1 MNKYEHNVSRMGV
14 SVLSE
19 DFASPYT
26 FREPDFFV
34 CEYAAEQ
41 GSLLYSKGGLLEG
54 YGMAVPP
61 QLVQLSSAP
70 EAWPL
75 DEEYREKAAVYFSAL
90 VQSAKGEGGAP
101 SLFEMLVTEKGKQ
114 SWVCVSSAM
123 LDRELGRVLE
133 IRFMRVDNEKRELA
147 RLVDRS
153 ETDPLTGALN
163 RIGLAASM
171 KRFAADGRTYA
182 FIMLDVD
189 GFKHFNDTYGHLAG
203 DMLLTRVAQ
212 KLTEGLEESDLIA
225 RVGGDEFVICLYNH
239 EENESVQR
247 TVRYVQNAVLEDMPA
262 NTHLSISMGVAIS
275 PKDGTDFEE
284 LYHKADIA
292 MYNAKRQ
299 GGNGCLFYESDMVMP
314 GIREEDAHRE
324 GSKQHLLVK
333 YDTASDRFQYV
344 SELGGVFRA
353 SFDGR
358 ALWDILE
365 EDGVARADTAMR
377 LREIILQVCSENGP
391 PILFSEFLLKA
402 ADGMWRWFRVG
413 AVRAGAE
420 QVVITLSDVND
431 ELHGARHTP
440 EYDELTGLPG
450 HGAFTR
456 KVERILAADPQGVVN
471 GDYAMLYFDIIR
483 FKGINDRF
491 GVSEGDRLLM
501 YIANGFSSL
510 LRADEA
516 VCRIVSDRFALMVH
530 RRDEALTRF
539 VETYFNALKK
549 YKLSQEIISNMGI
562 YRIDRTDLSA
572 DAMLDRAILAQ
583 KTIKG
588 NYEIKYAFYSED
600 MRNNMLGEQEI
611 TGAMNTALAE
621 RQFVVYYQP
630 QYDHSTGE
638 LIGAEALVRWLHP
651 EYGLVPPGKF
661 IPLFEKNGFITRLD
675 FYVFDQVCRFQRKC
689 IDAGIKPVPIS
700 VNLTRY
706 DIYQSDFIDILE
718 SSRIRYDV
726 PVDLLRIE
734 ITETAVVG
742 DNKQASRVIEQLHR
756 KGYIVEMDDF
766 GSGYSSLNVLK
777 DIALDVL
784 KLDMRFLS
792 SDMETSRSGNILS
805 SVVRMANGLEL
816 TVIAEGVERLQQA
829 DYLRSI
835 GCNFVQG
842 YLYQRPVPE
851 AEFTT
856 ILKQSTIGD
865 AGKTIHLLNDMN
877 MNAFWNP
884 DSQETLVFNYYVGGA
899 MIFDYRDGRI
909 EALRVNP
916 KYLQEMD
923 NVLPEKEIFRKDLLT
938 YLDKENRQL
947 YEDMLRRAINSRQ
960 EEECETW
967 RDCDSGRV
975 CVRSTVRLIGYSK
988 DAYLFYETIRNI
1000 TDQKKALQEV
1010 VQRENLFRAA
1020 SEQVNIYYWE
1030 YDFATRN
1037 MIPCHRCQRDLN
1049 MDEIMPDY
1057 PESAI
1062 KLGVFPPETADEY
1075 RAFMRKVEEKAGNT
1089 EIVLPLTKDRVVFRI
1104 RYTTVCD
1111 EKGKPCKAYASAI
1124 PVE

>member
-1 MNKYEHNVSRMGV
+1 MNKYERDVSRMGV

-26 FREPDFFV
+26 FRELDFFV
-34 CEYAAEQ
+34 CEYAVGE
-41 GSLLYSKGGLLEG
+41 GKLLYGKGGLLAS
-54 YGMAVPP
+54 YGMAVPG
-61 QLVQLSSAP
+61 QLAQLSEAP
-70 EAWPL
+70 GAWPL
-75 DEEYREKAAVYFSAL
+75 EAEYREQAAAYFSAL
-90 VQSAKGEGGAP
+90 VQSVNGENGAP
-101 SLFEMLVTEKGKQ
+101 SLFEMLVTVEGKQ

-123 LDRELGRVLE
+123 IDREHHRGLE

-163 RIGLAASM
+163 RTGLAKCM
-171 KRFAADGRTYA
+171 QKFAADGRTYA

-203 DMLLTRVAQ
+203 DALLTRVAQ
-212 KLTEGLEESDLIA
+212 KLSDGLEDGDLIA
-225 RVGGDEFVICLYNH
+225 RVGGDEFVICLYNPK
-239 EENESVQR
+239 ENESVQR
-247 TVRYVQNAVLEDMPA
+247 TARYVQEVVLEDMPA
-262 NTHLSISMGVAIS
+262 NTHLSVSMGVAIS
-275 PKDGTDFEE
+275 PRDGTDFEE

-314 GIREEDAHRE
+314 GISEEDAPRE
-324 GSKQHLLVK
+324 IGRQHLLVK
-333 YDTASDRFQYV
+333 YDTAAGRFEYAP
-344 SELGGVFRA
+344 ELGGVFRA
-353 SFDGR
+353 TFDGR
-358 ALWDILE
+358 ALWDVLE
-365 EDGVARADTAMR
+365 EDRVARADTALR
-377 LREIILQVCSENGP
+377 LRETILQVCSENGQP
-391 PILFSEFLLKA
+391 VLFSEYLLKT
-402 ADGMWRWFRVG
+402 ADGMWRWFRIG
-413 AVRAGAE
+413 AVLAGSE

-431 ELHGARHTP
+431 ELHGARHMP
-440 EYDELTGLPG
+440 EYDGLTGLPG
-450 HGAFTR
+450 HTAFAR
-456 KVERILAADPQGVVN
+456 KVERILTADPTGAAN

-491 GVSEGDRLLM
+491 GVSEGDKLLM
-501 YIANGFSSL
+501 YIANGFASL

-530 RRDEALTRF
+530 RRDDRLIRF
-539 VETYFNALKK
+539 VETYFNALKH
-549 YKLSQEIISNMGI
+549 YPLSHEIISNMGI

-583 KTIKG
+583 KSIKG
-588 NYEIKYAFYSED
+588 NYEVKYAFYSED
-600 MRNNMLGEQEI
+600 MRSAMLGEQEI

-651 EYGLVPPGKF
+651 EHGLVPPGRF

-675 FYVFDQVCRFQRKC
+675 FYVFDQVCRYQRKC

-700 VNLTRY
+700 VNLTQY

-718 SSRIRYDV
+718 SSRLRYDV
-726 PVDLLRIE
+726 PVELLRIE

-742 DNKQASRVIEQLHR
+742 DNRQASRVIEQLHQ
-756 KGYIVEMDDF
+756 KGYVVEMDDF

-777 DIALDVL
+777 DIELDVL

-792 SDMETSRSGNILS
+792 GEMETSRSGNILS

-835 GCNFVQG
+835 GCNLVQG

-851 AEFTT
+851 TEFTT
-856 ILKQSTIGD
+856 ILKQSTIGS
-865 AGKTIHLLNDMN
+865 AGKPLHLLENMD

-884 DSQETLVFNYYVGGA
+884 DSQETLVFNHYVGGA

-909 EALRVNP
+909 GALRVNP
-916 KYLQEMD
+916 KYLQEMN
-923 NVLPEKEIFRKDLLT
+923 NVLPEKDIFRTDLLT
-938 YLDKENRQL
+938 YMDEENRRI
-947 YEDMLRRAINSRQ
+947 YERMLKRAIDSRQ

-967 RDCDSGRV
+967 RDCGCGRV

-988 DAYLFYETIRNI
+988 DAYLFYEAIRNI
-1000 TDQKKALQEV
+1000 TDEKNALQEV

-1030 YDFATRN
+1030 YDFATGN
-1037 MIPCHRCQRDLN
+1037 MIPCHRCKRDLN
-1049 MDEIMPDY
+1049 MTDIMPNY

-1062 KLGVFPPETADEY
+1062 EMGVFPPETADAY
-1075 RAFMRKVEEKAGNT
+1075 RAFIRKVETSEGNS

-1111 EKGKPCKAYASAI
+1111 EKGKPCKAYASAV
-1124 PVE
+1124 PV